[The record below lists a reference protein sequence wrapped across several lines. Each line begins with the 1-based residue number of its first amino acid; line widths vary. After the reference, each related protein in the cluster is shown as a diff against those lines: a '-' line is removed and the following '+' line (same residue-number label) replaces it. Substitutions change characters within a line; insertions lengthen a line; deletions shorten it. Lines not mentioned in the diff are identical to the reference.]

1 VAPASWEP
9 AENVGAAL
17 IFQCKH
23 LLPHSFPQIE
33 RVDFTGA
40 CAWSLGAGQK
50 NEKIRFRSLVN
61 FVCSLCVRFGSSAS
75 GSSLQLAHAEAETKL
90 GLLKTL
96 PRGACF
102 GGICQRGAQG
112 KA

>member
-1 VAPASWEP
+1 MAPASWEP

-61 FVCSLCVRFGSSAS
+61 FNCVFSLCSTWPSPGPQW
-75 GSSLQLAHAEAETKL
+75 LMQLAHAEAETEL

-102 GGICQRGAQG
+102 GGICQRGAH
-112 KA
+112 